1 MKKVVVDTNILVSA
15 SFWEGNPYKIM
26 RLAAKG
32 KIEAFASVEIFEE
45 FARALK
51 RDFKKSQQEIDE
63 RINTFLEVV
72 KIVEP
77 KTEVRENRGRP

>member
-26 RLAAKG
+26 QLAAKG

-45 FARALK
+45 FAGALK
-51 RDFKKSQQEIDE
+51 KRLQKKPAG
-63 RINTFLEVV
+63 N
-72 KIVEP
+72 
-77 KTEVRENRGRP
+77 